1 MEGIRCGD
9 ESRALPLLQ
18 PLLLSWTACSSY
30 LDNVLLSLPIRS
42 RLLEETI
49 ARTLPLFTAS
59 MGVSWSRQTTNAR
72 LTLENPPRTRTQLA
86 DVSVDTRDF
95 TITRIP
101 AEGERKELS
110 LPIIDNTRPTAYWL
124 PRSVFQELL
133 YNEVPSWL
141 LLLFFFLSC
150 FLAFPQKVDSF
161 RHESPL
167 VPRLPISATNQTV
180 RRPHF
185 GHTWPGC
192 WLHVRTESRSN
203 ETEYCVNRERNVCS
217 CRRDSS
223 AEKLVMAYVFCA
235 LVCPLVFSPGPRR
248 R

>member
-30 LDNVLLSLPIRS
+30 TLPHSRS

-49 ARTLPLFTAS
+49 ARTLPLFAAS
-59 MGVSWSRQTTNAR
+59 MDVSWSRQTTNAR

-133 YNEVPSWL
+133 YNEVPSWP
-141 LLLFFFLSC
+141 LLLFFFCRVFWRFRKRST
-150 FLAFPQKVDSF
+150 ASVMKVLSF
-161 RHESPL
+161 RVCQFRRPTRLYAVHILVTHGRDAGFTCAQNHGRMRQSIVSTEREIVVGVCML
-167 VPRLPISATNQTV
+167 VP
-180 RRPHF
+180 
-185 GHTWPGC
+185 
-192 WLHVRTESRSN
+192 
-203 ETEYCVNRERNVCS
+203 
-217 CRRDSS
+217 
-223 AEKLVMAYVFCA
+223 
-235 LVCPLVFSPGPRR
+235 
-248 R
+248 